1 MMNPGELVV
10 IGGGIGGLSAAAA
23 VAASGRPVRV
33 LEQSARFAEIG
44 AGLQLAPNA
53 TRVLRRLGVL
63 DQVVA
68 AGVLPRRLVLGD
80 ALDGTELTY
89 LELGDFPDRYGG
101 PYVVLH
107 RSDLLDIL
115 VGACRAQGAALETSK
130 RVTSTETTCDGVVV
144 RCDDGSSYEGIAAVA
159 ADGLNSTIRVA
170 LSDDEPV
177 ESGFVAYRGAVP
189 IEQATRT
196 AGLTDVVAWIG
207 PGLHFVQYPLRGGQM
222 YNQVAVFRS
231 RRYGDGNP
239 GWGGPDEL
247 DEAFS
252 VTCQHIRDAMPALWR
267 NAHWAMH
274 DREPLGNWITGRTV
288 LLGDAAHPM
297 LQYLAQGACQA
308 IEDAAA
314 LASALHRHAATGNDP
329 AAVDEAL
336 RAYQEQRIPRTT
348 RVQHLARTWGDI
360 WHVDGLARTLRN
372 ELLNQ
377 RPPDDHRHVEWFYG
391 HAPCGDG
398 G

>member
-1 MMNPGELVV
+1 MTHTGELVV

-23 VAASGRPVRV
+23 VAATGRPVRV
-33 LEQSARFAEIG
+33 LEQSPQFAEIG

-53 TRVLRRLGVL
+53 TRILGRLGVL

-68 AGVLPRRLVLGD
+68 AGVLPQRLVLGD

-89 LELGDFPDRYGG
+89 LDLGDFPRRYGG

-115 VGACRAQGAALETSK
+115 VGACRENGVALETSK
-130 RVTSTETTCDGVVV
+130 HVTGAETTADGVVV
-144 RCDDGSSYEGIAAVA
+144 HCDDGSSYQGIAAVA
-159 ADGLNSTIRVA
+159 ADGLKSIIRPAV
-170 LSDDEPV
+170 SDDEPI

-196 AGLTDVVAWIG
+196 AGLTDVIAWIG
-207 PGLHFVQYPLRGGQM
+207 PGLHFVQYPLRGGRM

-231 RRYGDGNP
+231 RRWEAGHTD
-239 GWGGPDEL
+239 WGGPDEL

-252 VTCQHIRDAMPALWR
+252 VTCQHIHDAMPALWR
-267 NAHWAMH
+267 HAHWPMH
-274 DREPLGNWITGRTV
+274 DREPLDNWITGRVV

-314 LASALHRHAATGNDP
+314 LAAALHQHAGTDGDP
-329 AAVDEAL
+329 ASVDKAL

-348 RVQHLARTWGDI
+348 RVQRLARTWGDI

-372 ELLNQ
+372 ELLRQ
-377 RPPDDHRHVEWFYG
+377 RAPDDHRHLEWFFG
-391 HAPCGDG
+391 HAV
-398 G
+398 

>member
-1 MMNPGELVV
+1 MMNAGELVV
-10 IGGGIGGLSAAAA
+10 IGGGIGGLTAAAA
-23 VAASGRPVRV
+23 VAATGRPVRV
-33 LEQSARFAEIG
+33 LEQSGQFAEIG

-53 TRVLRRLGVL
+53 TRILARLGVL

-89 LELGDFPDRYGG
+89 LELGDFPRRYGG

-115 VGACRAQGAALETSK
+115 VAACRRYGVALETSK
-130 RVTSTETTCDGVVV
+130 HVTSTETTTDRVVV
-144 RCDDGSSYEGIAAVA
+144 HCGDGSSYEGIAAVA
-159 ADGLNSTIRVA
+159 ADGLNSTIRAA

-177 ESGFVAYRGAVP
+177 ESGFAAYRGAVP

-207 PGLHFVQYPLRGGQM
+207 PGLHFVQYPLRGGRM

-231 RRYGDGNP
+231 RRYDEGHPD
-239 GWGGPDEL
+239 WGGPDEL

-267 NAHWAMH
+267 HAHWPMH
-274 DREPLGNWITGRTV
+274 DREPLGNWTTGRTV

-314 LASALHRHAATGNDP
+314 LASALHQHAATSDDP
-329 AAVDEAL
+329 PSVDKAL

-348 RVQHLARTWGDI
+348 RVQRLARTWGDI

-372 ELLNQ
+372 ELLRQ
-377 RPPDDHRHVEWFYG
+377 RPPDDHRHIEWFYG
-391 HAPCGDG
+391 QSS
-398 G
+398 

>member
-1 MMNPGELVV
+1 MTAQKLLIV
-10 IGGGIGGLSAAAA
+10 GGGIGGLGAALAA
-23 VAASGRPVRV
+23 GRRGFDVTV
-33 LEQSARFAEIG
+33 LERAPEFAEIG

-53 TRVLRRLGVL
+53 TRILRRLGVL

-80 ALDGTELTY
+80 ALDGTELTH
-89 LELGDFPDRYGG
+89 LELGGFPDRYGG
-101 PYVVLH
+101 PYVVMH
-107 RSDLLDIL
+107 RSDLLDSL
-115 VGACRAQGAALETSK
+115 VAACRAQGAALETSK
-130 RVTSTETTCDGVVV
+130 RVTGTETTVDGVVV
-144 RCDDGSSYEGIAAVA
+144 RCDDGSSYQGIAAVA
-159 ADGLNSTIRVA
+159 ADGLNSVIRPA
-170 LSDDEPV
+170 LSDDQPV

-207 PGLHFVQYPLRGGQM
+207 PGLHFVQYPLRGGRM

-231 RRYGDGNP
+231 RRYEAGHSD
-239 GWGGPDEL
+239 WGGPDEL

-252 VTCQHIRDAMPALWR
+252 GTCRHIRDAMPALWR
-267 NAHWAMH
+267 HAHWAMH

-308 IEDAAA
+308 IEDAAT
-314 LASALHRHAATGNDP
+314 LAGALHQHAAGSDNP
-329 AAVDEAL
+329 ASVDKAL

-348 RVQHLARTWGDI
+348 RVQRLARTWGDI

-372 ELLNQ
+372 ELLRQ
-377 RPPDDHRHVEWFYG
+377 RPPDDHRHIEWFYG
-391 HAPCGDG
+391 HAA
-398 G
+398 